1 MNFDQLDS
9 QLVHF
14 PNYFANHV
22 LLTVG
27 ALSIGIAL
35 SLPLAGVAVR
45 KPGLAGPLL
54 GIASIV
60 QTIPGLALLALMVPL
75 LGRIG
80 VVPALV
86 ALVLYSMLPILRNTV
101 TGALE
106 VDPDIIEAARGIG
119 MTEDQILIRVRFPL
133 SAPVIVAGIRTAAV
147 WTVGMAT
154 LSTPVGATSL
164 GNYIFSGLQT
174 QNTTAVLLGCLGA
187 AMLAIALD
195 ALIRMAEV
203 AAARRDARLGW
214 FSFAL
219 FLAAVGL
226 ATAPILGDALRQENR
241 PRVSVGAKTFTEQYI
256 LAGLIAER
264 LDSAGFD
271 VTIRDG
277 LGSTVIFQALANN
290 ELDVYVD
297 YSGTIWA
304 NHLGRTETES
314 APKVLAEIKRWLFAE
329 HGILSLGSL
338 GFENAYAF
346 AMRRDRARELG
357 IETLED
363 LAVRSR
369 FLSVGGDYEF
379 FSRPE
384 WIAVRDAYKMEF
396 DAERS
401 FDSSL
406 MYTAVSDGHVDVIS
420 AFSTDG
426 RIAAFDL
433 VVLDDPRQSLPPY
446 DGVLLLSPAAARDP
460 RLVEAL
466 RPLIGRIDDETM
478 REANRR
484 VDLDHRPIAEVAH
497 DLATKTSLAQ

>member
-1 MNFDQLDS
+1 MNVDQLQS

-14 PNYFANHV
+14 PGYFANHV

-27 ALSIGIAL
+27 ALLLGIAL
-35 SLPLAGVAVR
+35 SLPLAGLAVR

-54 GIASIV
+54 GIASVV

-106 VDPDIIEAARGIG
+106 VDPDVIEAARGIG
-119 MTEDQILIRVRFPL
+119 MTEDQILLRVRFPL

-164 GNYIFSGLQT
+164 GNFIFSGLQT
-174 QNTTAVLLGCLGA
+174 QNTVAVLLGCLGA
-187 AMLAIALD
+187 ALLAIALD
-195 ALIRMAEV
+195 SLIRLAEV
-203 AAARRDARLGW
+203 AATRRDLRLAGI
-214 FSFAL
+214 SLAL
-219 FLAAVGL
+219 FIAAVSL
-226 ATAPILGDALRQENR
+226 ATAPLLVDILRDDPR
-241 PRVSVGAKTFTEQYI
+241 PRASVGAKTFTEQYI
-256 LAGLIAER
+256 LAGLIAEH
-264 LDSAGFD
+264 LDAAGFE
-271 VTIRDG
+271 VRVRDG
-277 LGSTVIFQALANN
+277 LGSTVIFQALAAG
-290 ELDVYVD
+290 EIDVYVD

-304 NHLGRTETES
+304 NHLKREETES
-314 APKVLAEIKRWLFAE
+314 SETVLREIERWLLAEHQIV
-329 HGILSLGSL
+329 SLGAL

-346 AMRRDRARELG
+346 AMRRDRAEELG
-357 IETLED
+357 IKNLED
-363 LAVRSR
+363 LASHSSS
-369 FLSVGGDYEF
+369 LSVGGDYEF

-384 WIAVRDAYKMEF
+384 WAAVRDTYQMRF
-396 DAERS
+396 DEERS
-401 FDSSL
+401 FDASL
-406 MYTAVSDGHVDVIS
+406 MYTAVSEGHVDVIS

-433 VVLDDPRQSLPPY
+433 VVLADPRQSLPPY
-446 DGVLLLSPAAARDP
+446 DGVLLLSRSAADNPAF
-460 RLVEAL
+460 VEAL
-466 RPLIGRIDDETM
+466 RPLIGSLDNRAM

-484 VDLDHRPIAEVAH
+484 VDLDHRPVAEVAR
-497 DLATKTSLAQ
+497 DLAATRSPAQ